1 MAGAPVQRAGIYIQR
16 CYEKFS
22 NSTSTSDPVHRYL
35 EVAEAN
41 CVVLEIPKF
50 FFAGKQVRF
59 WLVNVNKMAKNL
71 EGS

>member
-1 MAGAPVQRAGIYIQR
+1 MHG
-16 CYEKFS
+16 
-22 NSTSTSDPVHRYL
+22 YL

-59 WLVNVNKMAKNL
+59 WLVNVNKMSKNL
-71 EGS
+71 EGSVVESVFFGVFSPKTAGLLYL